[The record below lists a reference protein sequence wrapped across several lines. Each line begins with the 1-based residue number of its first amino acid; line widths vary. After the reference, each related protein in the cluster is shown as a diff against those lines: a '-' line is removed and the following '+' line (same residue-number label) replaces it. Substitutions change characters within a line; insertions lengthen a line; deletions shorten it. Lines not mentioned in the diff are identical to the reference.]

1 MKPVYEAENALDANL
16 AKGILNQMGIG
27 AVIKGEYLQGGIGD
41 IPLAGLVTVMV
52 EDADEMPARDVL
64 QRWQNGE
71 LTLDAEHIDHADH
84 ADHYF
89 PEQTSYT
96 APAPTGQPFS
106 KTIAAFLIGAA
117 IAGTA
122 VHLWYKTPQFSYGMD
137 TDGDGVEDT
146 YLHWQGD
153 YLDREDLDRDQDGRL
168 DGVRQYDRHG
178 ILASWQYD
186 DNFDGLFEVSGR
198 TRNSG
203 NSYFDTDRNDDGVT
217 DTRDHYRYH
226 SIYTMTEFYAEDG
239 KQVIKRFIYRDKG
252 VSYAELDSDG
262 DGSMDIFHIYDDIDE
277 IETTFDSR
285 EALMEKVS
293 RRQRR

>member
-71 LTLDAEHIDHADH
+71 LTLDAEQADH
-84 ADHYF
+84 TEHPF
-89 PEQTSYT
+89 PEQANYT
-96 APAPTGQPFS
+96 VPVATGQPFS

-122 VHLWYKTPQFSYGMD
+122 VHLWYKTPQFSYGID
-137 TDGDGVEDT
+137 TDGDDIEDT

-153 YLDREDLDRDQDGRL
+153 YLSREDLDRDQDGKL
-168 DGVRQYDRHG
+168 DGVHRYDSRG
-178 ILASWQYD
+178 FLNAWEYD
-186 DNFDGLFEVSGR
+186 NDFDGRFEVSGHTSR
-198 TRNSG
+198 AG
-203 NSYFDTDRNDDGVT
+203 YSYEDTDRDGDGVT
-217 DTRDHYRYH
+217 DLRDHYGYQN
-226 SIYTMTEFYAEDG
+226 IYTRTEFYSDDG
-239 KQVIKRFIYRDKG
+239 RQVIKRYHYQDAG
-252 VSYAELDSDG
+252 VSYAEIDKDRNG
-262 DGSMDIFHIYDDIDE
+262 TMDTFHLYNDIEE
-277 IETTFDSR
+277 IEMIFDNR
-285 EALMEKVS
+285 AALLEELVK
-293 RRQRR
+293 RQLR

>member
-71 LTLDAEHIDHADH
+71 RSLDAEHTDHT
-84 ADHYF
+84 DHYF

-96 APAPTGQPFS
+96 VPAPTGQPFS

-122 VHLWYKTPQFSYGMD
+122 VHLWYKTPQFSYGVD
-137 TDGDGVEDT
+137 TDGDGIEDT

-153 YLDREDLDRDQDGRL
+153 YLDREDLDRDQDGKL
-168 DGVRQYDRHG
+168 DGIHHYDSRG
-178 ILASWQYD
+178 IFASWLYD
-186 DNFDGLFEVSGR
+186 NDFDGTFEVSGR
-198 TRNSG
+198 VSRG
-203 NSYFDTDRNDDGVT
+203 GHSYEDTDLDGDGVA
-217 DTRDHYRYH
+217 DSRNRFYQD
-226 SIYTMTEFYAEDG
+226 IYTMTEFYAEDG
-239 KQVIKRFIYRDKG
+239 KQVIKRLIYQDKG
-252 VSYAELDSDG
+252 VSYVELDSDR
-262 DGSMDIFHIYDDIDE
+262 DGAMDTFHLYNDIDE
-277 IETTFDSR
+277 IERTFDNR
-285 EALMEKVS
+285 AALMEEVS
-293 RRQRR
+293 RRQRQ